1 MGELKGLSQ
10 DILKSDAD
18 IANYNSEFQ
27 GLQSQLYQISQ
38 RSYEN
43 INLFDAN
50 GTLPFSSTGITI
62 DINTT
67 GQPHGLEVIELYQ
80 LPFTDRS
87 YPIR

>member
-1 MGELKGLSQ
+1 M

-38 RSYEN
+38 RTYEN

-50 GTLPFSSTGITI
+50 GTLPFSTNGITI

-80 LPFTDRS
+80 LPLLTGL